1 MTKTSPPQIVTFGCR
16 LNSYESEVIRD
27 ILKDNKCSDE
37 VIVFNTCGVTA
48 EAERQARQAIRKAR
62 REKPQ
67 ARIIVTGCAVQMN
80 SEPYVAMREIDL
92 ILGNQE
98 KLDPQSYASLLNPSS
113 ERLLVNDIMSVQ
125 ETALHM
131 ISGLE
136 DRVRAFLQVQNGCDH
151 RCTFCRIPFGRG
163 NNRSVPIGQIVQTIQ
178 HLMENNVQE
187 IVLTG
192 VDITDYGKDLPGK
205 PSLGE
210 MITRVLNLVPSLKRL
225 RLSSLDPVEVDE
237 TLLKLIVSDE
247 RILPHIHISLQA
259 GNDLILKRM
268 KRRHLRQ
275 DVIDF
280 CHTVR
285 AARPDVV
292 FGADIIA
299 GFPTESEDMFLDS
312 LRIVDEC
319 DLTFLHI
326 FPFSAHKETPASRM
340 PQVSS
345 HAIKERAK
353 RLRDK
358 GTQKL
363 SAYLDTQ
370 IGKSIEVLL
379 EKDNSGHTR
388 TFAQAQVEGPS
399 FSRGQIV
406 TGTGQSHN
414 GKTIKVHVS

>member
-1 MTKTSPPQIVTFGCR
+1 MTNLSNPQIVTFGCR

-27 ILKDNKCSDE
+27 ILKDHKCPDE

-48 EAERQARQAIRKAR
+48 EAERQAKQAIRKAR

-80 SEPYVAMREIDL
+80 SEHYAAMPEIDL

-98 KLDPQSYASLLNPSS
+98 KLDPQNYASLIMPTQ

-131 ISGLE
+131 ISGME
-136 DRVRAFLQVQNGCDH
+136 NRVRAFLQVQNGCDH

-178 HLMENNVQE
+178 HLMEKSIQE

-192 VDITDYGKDLPGK
+192 VDITDYGKDLPGS

-210 MITRVLNLVPSLKRL
+210 MLSRVLNLVPSLKRV
-225 RLSSLDPVEVDE
+225 RLSSLDPVEVDD

-247 RILPHIHISLQA
+247 RVLPHIHISLQA

-280 CHTVR
+280 CHTIR
-285 AARPDVV
+285 AKRPDVV

-299 GFPTESEDMFLDS
+299 GFPTETDDMFEDS

-319 DLTFLHI
+319 DLTFLHV

-340 PQVSS
+340 PQVSAQ
-345 HAIKERAK
+345 AIKERAK
-353 RLRDK
+353 GLRDK
-358 GTQKL
+358 GAQKL
-363 SAYLDTQ
+363 AAYLDTQ
-370 IGKSIEVLL
+370 IGKPIEVLV
-379 EKDNSGHTR
+379 EKENNGHTR
-388 TFAQAQVEGPS
+388 TFVQAEVEGSS
-399 FSRGQIV
+399 FCRGQIV
-406 TGTGQSHN
+406 TGLGLTHN
-414 GKTIKVHVS
+414 GKTIKVQVS